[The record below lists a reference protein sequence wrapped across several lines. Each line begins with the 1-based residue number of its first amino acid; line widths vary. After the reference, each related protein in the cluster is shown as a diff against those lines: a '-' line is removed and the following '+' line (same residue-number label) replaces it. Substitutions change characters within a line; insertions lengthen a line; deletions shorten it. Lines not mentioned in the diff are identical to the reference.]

1 MFEQRISRNCIEV
14 MIINNISIKNNIQK
28 FRNLKN
34 LNQDELA
41 AAIGVTRTY
50 LSKLENQKFSPGPG
64 LMQKV
69 CNYFIVGLGDIFY
82 IENEN

>member
-1 MFEQRISRNCIEV
+1 MRGIKEV
-14 MIINNISIKNNIQK
+14 PIKNNIQK
-28 FRNLKN
+28 FRTLKD
-34 LNQDELA
+34 LNQDKLA

-69 CNYFIVGLGDIFY
+69 CSYFGVTLGEMFY
-82 IENEN
+82 IEGGRMVD